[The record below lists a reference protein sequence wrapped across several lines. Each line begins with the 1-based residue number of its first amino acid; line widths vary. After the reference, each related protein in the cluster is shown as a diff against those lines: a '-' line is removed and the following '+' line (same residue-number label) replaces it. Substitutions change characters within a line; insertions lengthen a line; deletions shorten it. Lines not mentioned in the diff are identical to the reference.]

1 VVEARRAAADT
12 SSMDKPDLSSLS
24 DDALAQLA
32 VTLAEEERHSSKRRT
47 VLQARIDFVRA
58 GGATSEA
65 DADEQLRE
73 LTAQEQD
80 VSRARHLLHARIS
93 EVEVERARRA
103 VARADADPRP
113 AA

>member
-1 VVEARRAAADT
+1 MDT
-12 SSMDKPDLSSLS
+12 SELAAL
-24 DDALAQLA
+24 DDEALTQLA
-32 VTLAEEERHSSKRRT
+32 VSLAEEERHTSKRRE
-47 VLQARIDFVRA
+47 VLQARIDFVRG

-65 DADEQLRE
+65 EAAEQVRE

-103 VARADADPRP
+103 VARADAQPPP

>member
-1 VVEARRAAADT
+1 MGT
-12 SSMDKPDLSSLS
+12 PDLSSLP

-32 VTLAEEERHSSKRRT
+32 VTLAEEERHASKHRT

-58 GGATSEA
+58 GGATSETEA
-65 DADEQLRE
+65 AEQLRE

-80 VSRARHLLHARIS
+80 VSRIRHLLHERIS
-93 EVEVERARRA
+93 EVEVERARRSGS
-103 VARADADPRP
+103 RAGTEPRP